1 MPPPA
6 DASRTPAS
14 SFTSPRSANDAVPGS
29 STDSKL
35 VLVGEHDGPLA
46 RHPALQTWF
55 RRDWHIEQVSAR
67 TIDGVGTKLL
77 IVLAH

>member
-6 DASRTPAS
+6 DASRTSAS
-14 SFTSPRSANDAVPGS
+14 STAPPVSPDDPLPNS

-46 RHPALQTWF
+46 HHPALQTWF

-77 IVLAH
+77 VVLGH